1 MTKHFGAIVLAFIL
15 FSVINCGCQRTYYA
29 VWEKLGKE
37 KRHLLRDQVEKAR
50 SDQQEV
56 SEQFKDAL
64 NRIKQMYGFEGG
76 EIEEFYNRLKSD
88 YEESE
93 RRAEALVVRIREVE
107 QIATDL
113 FREWEGEIAEINNE
127 GLKLKSKKSL
137 KATEERF
144 ARLRL
149 AMTKAESSMEPVLRR
164 LKDYVLYLKHNLNA
178 QALGA
183 LKREADDIE
192 MEVGRLIK
200 DMGKSIDEAD
210 SFLKSLD

>member
-1 MTKHFGAIVLAFIL
+1 MTKHFGAIVLAFML

-29 VWEKLGKE
+29 AWEKLGKE

-50 SDQQEV
+50 SDQQEA
-56 SEQFKDAL
+56 SEQFKDVL

-93 RRAEALVVRIREVE
+93 RRAEALVVRIRKVE

-149 AMTKAESSMEPVLRR
+149 AMTKAESSMEPVLKR

-192 MEVGRLIK
+192 IEVGRLIK

>member
-50 SDQQEV
+50 SDQQEA
-56 SEQFKDAL
+56 SEQFKDVL

-93 RRAEALVVRIREVE
+93 RRAEALVARIKKVE

-149 AMTKAESSMEPVLRR
+149 AMTKAESSMEPVLKR

-178 QALGA
+178 QAIGA
-183 LKREADDIE
+183 LKREAGDIE
-192 MEVGRLIK
+192 MEVGRLIN

-210 SFLKSLD
+210 RFLQSLD

>member
-1 MTKHFGAIVLAFIL
+1 
-15 FSVINCGCQRTYYA
+15 
-29 VWEKLGKE
+29 
-37 KRHLLRDQVEKAR
+37 
-50 SDQQEV
+50 
-56 SEQFKDAL
+56 
-64 NRIKQMYGFEGG
+64 MYGFEGG

-93 RRAEALVVRIREVE
+93 RRAEALVARITKVE

-149 AMTKAESSMEPVLRR
+149 AMTKAESSMEPVLKR

-178 QALGA
+178 QAIGA
-183 LKREADDIE
+183 LKREAGDIE
-192 MEVGRLIK
+192 MEVGRLIN

-210 SFLKSLD
+210 RFLQSLD